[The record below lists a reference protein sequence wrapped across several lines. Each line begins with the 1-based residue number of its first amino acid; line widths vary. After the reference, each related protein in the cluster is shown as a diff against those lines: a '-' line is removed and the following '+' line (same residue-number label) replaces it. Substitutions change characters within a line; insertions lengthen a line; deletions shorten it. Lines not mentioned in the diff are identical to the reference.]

1 MPVAD
6 WYCCGD
12 TRQTQFCPACGSKRP
27 KPSSLDTYVAL
38 AVEFEHEGA
47 AARKSAFTHLLRA
60 ETIRLSFKLEDDEPG
75 HQGSTYCDRVNWHI
89 ANAEGQKIRASK
101 AERRAVLIRELVDI
115 ARNYM
120 EVRSDKPSEV

>member
-1 MPVAD
+1 
-6 WYCCGD
+6 
-12 TRQTQFCPACGSKRP
+12 
-27 KPSSLDTYVAL
+27 
-38 AVEFEHEGA
+38 
-47 AARKSAFTHLLRA
+47 
-60 ETIRLSFKLEDDEPG
+60 
-75 HQGSTYCDRVNWHI
+75 VNWHI